1 MVRFVIGV
9 ALVAALAARCG
20 EASPSPVTPSPASS
34 ASSASSASPAVTA
47 SPPAGSAGC
56 AAGPVLAR
64 GEHLMSFGGLQR
76 RFLLSLPA
84 GPGPHPVLLNL
95 HGMGSNAVEQA
106 VYSRLP
112 DVGARRGYIVAT
124 PQSAEGRFGWTLP
137 HMGGPDDTGF
147 LGALLDRLEQG
158 LCVDRRHEFAAGMS
172 LGAGMSAGLVCALN
186 GRLAGVGLVAGV
198 NIVRPCDDPRPTTVI
213 AFHGVAD
220 RVVPYEGGPPLR
232 FASEKL
238 RKLGALVKLP
248 PVEQAAGGWARAFG
262 CTGRADGTPARGVR
276 LRGWTA
282 CRGGVTVRLYSVRD
296 GGHTWPG
303 AREVPRLGAT
313 TRALD
318 ATGVILDA
326 FDAAPPR

>member
-1 MVRFVIGV
+1 MVRLVIGV
-9 ALVAALAARCG
+9 VLVAALAARCG
-20 EASPSPVTPSPASS
+20 GAPSSPAGPSPA
-34 ASSASSASPAVTA
+34 ASSAAPAATVSPGAA
-47 SPPAGSAGC
+47 SAGC
-56 AAGPVLAR
+56 ADGPALAR

-95 HGMGSNAVEQA
+95 HGMGSNAAEQA

-137 HMGGPDDTGF
+137 HTGGPDDTGF
-147 LGALLDRLEQG
+147 LGALLDRLGQG
-158 LCVDRRHEFAAGMS
+158 LCVDPRRQFAAGMS

-198 NIVRPCDDPRPTTVI
+198 NIVRPCDDPRPTTII

-220 RVVPYEGGPPLR
+220 RVVPYQGGAPLQV
-232 FASEKL
+232 ASEKL
-238 RKLGALVKLP
+238 RKLGALVTLP
-248 PVEQAAGGWARAFG
+248 PVEQAAGGWARALG
-262 CTGRADGTPARGVR
+262 CTGRADTTAARGVR
-276 LRGWTA
+276 LRGWTS
-282 CRGGVTVRLYSVRD
+282 CRGGVTVRLYTVRD

-303 AREVPRLGAT
+303 ARQVPRLGAT

-326 FDAAPPR
+326 FDAAPSR